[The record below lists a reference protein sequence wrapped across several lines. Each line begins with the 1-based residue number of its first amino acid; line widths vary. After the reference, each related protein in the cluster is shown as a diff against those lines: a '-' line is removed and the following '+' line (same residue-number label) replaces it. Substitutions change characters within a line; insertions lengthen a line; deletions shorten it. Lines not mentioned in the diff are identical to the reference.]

1 MSIALYHSGS
11 LGAASHRQT
20 LMKLVD
26 FRLLSFHEKYVVTAR
41 NYIKQVQAVRDTSNV
56 TIMFDSGAFTAWKRK
71 EKDIEVR
78 DLLARLKKAFK
89 YCEGRFKEVFAISL
103 DKIPGTPGTTPS
115 AEEVR
120 EAIRIS
126 DENHHILSSELGNK
140 VLPVFHQG
148 EPDSRLHEVLAL
160 NPEYICV
167 SPRNDVHEK
176 ARREWAQRT
185 HKLIPK
191 KVRTHGLAATGGE
204 MLLNVPWSSVDS
216 AAIIQAAAFGKVFIP
231 NRNTLLLINVSKH
244 SSFRRHYSKHYDHW
258 PDAMVKKTLESYLN
272 LVGVTLEDIRSE
284 GGARELINAAVLVEA
299 SQRPHEEVP
308 VEQGLFAL

>member
-20 LMKLVD
+20 LMKLID

-41 NYIKQVQAVRDTSNV
+41 NYIRQVQNVRDTSNI

-71 EKDIEVR
+71 EKDIEVT
-78 DLLARLKKAFK
+78 DLLSRLKRAFR
-89 YCEGRFKEVFAISL
+89 YCEGRFKEVYAISL
-103 DKIPGTPGTTPS
+103 DKIPGESGRTPS

-126 DENHHILSSELGNK
+126 DQNHHILSSELGDR

-148 EPDSRLHEVLAL
+148 EPESRLDEVLGL
-160 NPEYICV
+160 NGSYICV
-167 SPRNDVHEK
+167 SPRNDVHEA
-176 ARREWAQRT
+176 ARRGWAQRT

-231 NRNTLLLINVSKH
+231 NKNTLLLINVSKH
-244 SSFRRHYSKHYDHW
+244 SSFRRHYEKHYDHW
-258 PDAMVKKTLESYLN
+258 PDYKVKKTLESYLFQ
-272 LVGVTLEDIRSE
+272 VGVTLEDIRSE

-299 SQRPHEEVP
+299 SKRDHQEVL

>member
-41 NYIKQVQAVRDTSNV
+41 NYIRQVQNVRDTSDV
-56 TIMFDSGAFTAWKRK
+56 TLMFDSGAFTAWKRK
-71 EKDIEVR
+71 EKDIEVK
-78 DLLARLKKAFK
+78 DLLSVLKKAMK

-103 DKIPGTPGTTPS
+103 DKIPGQPGTTPS
-115 AEEVR
+115 SEEVR

-126 DENHHILSSELGNK
+126 DDNHHILSSELGDK

-148 EPDSRLHEVLAL
+148 EPTSRLYEVLEL
-160 NPEYICV
+160 NRSYICV

-185 HKLIPK
+185 HELIPN
-191 KVRTHGLAATGGE
+191 VRTHGLAATGGE

-258 PDAMVKKTLESYLN
+258 PDAKVKMTLGRYMDQ
-272 LVGVTLEDIRSE
+272 VGVSLEDIRSE

-299 SQRPHEEVP
+299 SRRTHQKVP